1 MGLGLGVVAV
11 EEEESGM
18 APGNQT
24 GSGCMEGS
32 DGQKRIPKRGE
43 GLHSVWASPAIAASK
58 NHSSVLRPE
67 SQFREWHSGPSLIVP
82 FLTGQ
87 GICDLGTWD
96 YELPCSVAPSSCP
109 GSILL
114 GVV

>member
-1 MGLGLGVVAV
+1 MGSSLGLGLGDVEV

-24 GSGCMEGS
+24 GSGCMEGN

-43 GLHSVWASPAIAASK
+43 GLHPVWATPAVAAPR
-58 NHSSVLRPE
+58 NHSGVLRPE
-67 SQFREWHSGPSLIVP
+67 SQFKEWHSGPFLIVP

-87 GICDLGTWD
+87 GICDLG
-96 YELPCSVAPSSCP
+96 S
-109 GSILL
+109 
-114 GVV
+114 